1 MKEADMPRL
10 KPIMT
15 SLAFALAAS
24 GAAAAETLRFDLAK
38 TQSCGCCIAYAKRL
52 EERGHVVET
61 RDLPMATLMELKVE
75 SGIPPA
81 MTGCHTSKVG
91 VYTMEGHVP
100 IEDIERLIAA
110 APEGIVGLAVPGMP
124 MGSPGMEYGESRDA
138 YQVFLV
144 KRDGSTSVYSSYPAI
159 E

>member
-1 MKEADMPRL
+1 MPRL
-10 KPIMT
+10 K
-15 SLAFALAAS
+15 SLVTGLALGLAVT
-24 GAAAAETLRFDLAK
+24 GAAAAEALRFDLAK
-38 TQSCGCCIAYAKRL
+38 TQSCGCCIAYGKRL
-52 EERGHVVET
+52 EERGYVVET

-81 MTGCHTSKVG
+81 MTSCHTSKVG
-91 VYTMEGHVP
+91 GYTIEGHVP
-100 IEDIERLIAA
+100 IEDIERLVAA
-110 APEGIVGLAVPGMP
+110 APDDVVGLAVPGMP

-144 KRDGSTSVYSSYPAI
+144 KRDGSTSIYSSYPAV

>member
-1 MKEADMPRL
+1 MKETDMAGL
-10 KPIMT
+10 KSSVT
-15 SLAFALAAS
+15 GLALALAVT

-38 TQSCGCCIAYAKRL
+38 TQSCGCCVAYAKHL
-52 EERGHVVET
+52 EERGHIVET
-61 RDLPMATLMELKVE
+61 RDLPMATLMEMKVE
-75 SGIPPA
+75 SGIPPE

-91 VYTMEGHVP
+91 GFTMEGHVP
-100 IEDIERLIAA
+100 IEDIERLVAA
-110 APEGIVGLAVPGMP
+110 APDDVVGLAVPGMP
-124 MGSPGMEYGESRDA
+124 MGSPGMEYGKSRDA